1 MRSSQ
6 LSFLA
11 AFAFSLS
18 GCVSTAG
25 VSDHP
30 LPATAEWRGV
40 DLSYVNELEA
50 CGARYRDDAGFR
62 DPYAI
67 LADAGANVVRL
78 RLWHTPTWTEYS
90 TLADVKRSIRRA
102 RDQGMQV
109 LLDFHYSDD
118 WVHPGKQIVPAA
130 WAGQTDQELAA
141 SLGEYTESVLM
152 ELEGEGL
159 LPEFVQIGNETNTD
173 MLIDEEVAEDAP
185 VDWQR
190 NVRFFVSGVTAV
202 RNVERETGSSIEV
215 MLHIAQPENVE
226 RWLDGG
232 IEAGLPDFD
241 ILGISY
247 YEKWSSMP
255 LTAIGPWVSLA
266 RQKYGKDIVIVE
278 TAYPW
283 TLDGADQANN
293 LLGEDSLFGGYP
305 ATRRGQQ
312 RYLADLNRA
321 VVDNGG
327 LGLVYWE
334 PAWISSDCSTR
345 WGQGSHW
352 ENATLFDFQ
361 GRLLPGAG
369 FLQAAQED

>member
-18 GCVSTAG
+18 GCVNTAG
-25 VSDHP
+25 VSDQP
-30 LPATAEWRGV
+30 LPAVAEWRGV

-50 CGARYRDDAGFR
+50 CGGRYRDDSGFR

-102 RDQGMQV
+102 RDHGMRV

-118 WVHPGKQIVPAA
+118 WVHPGKQIVPSA
-130 WAGQTDQELAA
+130 WVGQTDQELAA

-152 ELEGEGL
+152 ELESEGL

-215 MLHIAQPENVE
+215 MIHIAQPENVE

-255 LTAIGPWVSLA
+255 LTAIGRWVSLA

-283 TLDGADQANN
+283 TLDGVDQANN
-293 LLGEDSLFGGYP
+293 LLGEDSLSSGYP

-312 RYLADLNRA
+312 RYLNDLNRA
-321 VVDNGG
+321 VVENGG

-369 FLQAAQED
+369 FLQTVQED